1 MALRCPNTS
10 SVCQGIAWPY
20 AKYGLPVR
28 YPLTA
33 FWNMYWDT
41 AANGLYTSHFM
52 YGSSTGSYSLVAFY
66 SALHTPVDFAI
77 GMDGNEVFSSSQIT
91 GRWARQAVRSY
102 ISGGTTYCDYFYD
115 LPDLSK
121 VIQTSTANA
130 PPSLNSNF
138 AITIG
143 ANNWTDFEGLD
154 GRFSERGHRAS
165 VYALARKHQAHVI
178 AIKTE
183 CDSRAEIEQRARQ
196 RAADPTAPDRE
207 FSSIAIYEQTARE
220 IAQYPIEHDPELT
233 ALRADL
239 LVVQTGTTRNE
250 QCPDHA
256 GTDARNIA
264 TALAGVIKPALCTE
278 TVG

>member
-1 MALRCPNTS
+1 MALRCPNTG

-20 AKYGLPVR
+20 SKYGLPVR

-52 YGSSTGSYSLVAFY
+52 YGSSLGTYSLVAFY

-130 PPSLNSNF
+130 PPSLTSNF

-143 ANNWTDFEGLD
+143 ANNWTDFEGID
-154 GRFSERGHRAS
+154 GRFSDVQIYTCAFPNWAIAKQSMAGVPVLKQYLPTLWAYARCGS
-165 VYALARKHQAHVI
+165 VNDIRDLSGNGRHPVI
-178 AIKTE
+178 YTGSGGA
-183 CDSRAEIEQRARQ
+183 Q
-196 RAADPTAPDRE
+196 PT
-207 FSSIAIYEQTARE
+207 SIASPSAARWTPE
-220 IAQYPIEHDPELT
+220 HLLHYPYDAGSGGGGGTLWAQS
-233 ALRADL
+233 L
-239 LVVQTGTTRNE
+239 L
-250 QCPDHA
+250 
-256 GTDARNIA
+256 
-264 TALAGVIKPALCTE
+264 
-278 TVG
+278 